1 MPGPFPGM
9 DPYLEDPAEWPG
21 VHDSL
26 IYLFWEAIMADL
38 PAGYEAKIQDR
49 CYIVHAE
56 RDVVPDLT
64 VFPSAHRQ
72 RGSTALIEPD
82 ASLIVRSDPIEIHE
96 NYIHIYRKRDRTRV
110 ITAIELLSPTNK
122 AENSEGQ
129 RLYRQKQT
137 ETLRTR
143 THLLEIDLLR
153 NGEHTVSVSAE
164 ALREEP
170 RWDYITCLNRYL
182 GSQWEYQVWAR
193 TLQQIQPRVAVPL
206 ESDEPDL
213 VLDIQAVLDR
223 YYDAGRYQ
231 EIIDYSQ
238 EPVPP
243 LRLEDREWADA
254 LLRDKGFRS

>member
-49 CYIVHAE
+49 CYIVDAQ

-64 VFPSAHRQ
+64 VYPSTRRHR
-72 RGSTALIEPD
+72 GAVALIEAD
-82 ASLIVRSDPIEIHE
+82 AAIIVRSDPIEIHE
-96 NYIHIYRKRDRTRV
+96 NYIHIYRKRERTRV

-129 RLYRQKQT
+129 RLYLQKQR

-153 NGEHTVSVSAE
+153 YGEHTVSVPAE
-164 ALREEP
+164 ALREEG
-170 RWDYITCLNRYL
+170 RWDYITCLNRSI
-182 GSQWEYQVWAR
+182 GAAWEYEAWTR
-193 TLQQIQPRVAVPL
+193 TLRQRQPRAAVPL
-206 ESDEPDL
+206 DTGVPD
-213 VLDIQAVLDR
+213 VILDIQAALDR
-223 YYDAGRYQ
+223 YYEAGRFQ
-231 EIIDYSQ
+231 EIIDYTQ

-243 LRLEDREWADA
+243 LREEDRAWADA
-254 LLRDKGFRS
+254 LLREKGFRT